1 MMPMLPL
8 RSNAW
13 EPIFGSLLK
22 GHEHM
27 TVSLIVTL
35 LVVGFV
41 GSFLSGLLGI
51 GGAIINY
58 PLLLFLPAA
67 LGVASYTEHQV
78 SGMIAIQVFFSTL
91 SGVLSLRKD
100 KLIHYKLV
108 AYMGSA
114 IIVGSLLGAYGGKF
128 LSGSTINIVYAI
140 LATIAAIMMF
150 VPKKGREGTSGE
162 ELKFNA
168 ILAVIA
174 AFIVGITS
182 GIVGAGG
189 AFILVPIMLTVL
201 KIPTLVSIASS
212 IAITFISSIGATVG
226 KVMAGHILIW
236 PSIIIVIASLLA
248 APLGTKVSKLI
259 NAKALQG
266 ILAFLFWPQ
275 P

>member
-1 MMPMLPL
+1 
-8 RSNAW
+8 
-13 EPIFGSLLK
+13 
-22 GHEHM
+22 M

-58 PLLLFLPAA
+58 PLLLFLPSA
-67 LGVASYTEHQV
+67 LGVASYTEHEV
-78 SGMIAIQVFFSTL
+78 SGMIAVQVFFSTL

-108 AYMGSA
+108 VYMGAA

-128 LSGSTINIVYAI
+128 LSGSTINTVYAI

-150 VPKKGREGTSGE
+150 VPKKSREGTSSE
-162 ELKFNA
+162 EITFNA
-168 ILAVIA
+168 FLAVTA

-201 KIPTLVSIASS
+201 KIPTRVTIASS
-212 IAITFISSIGATVG
+212 LAITFMSSIGATVG
-226 KVMAGHILIW
+226 KIMAGHILIW

-248 APLGTKVSKLI
+248 APLGTKVSKRI

-266 ILAFLFWPQ
+266 ILAVLILATALKIWWDLLIK
-275 P
+275 